1 MIESPCVKIC
11 TLDESGELCMGCFRT
26 IEEIGSWSQLGDP
39 ARMRVLELATGRRRS
54 LGDAVPLAV
63 RGAASFGESCG
74 AEFMVSLNL
83 LSDANVTDG
92 SSTNRQIPAKCPSCP
107 RDWSDIRKAVRDF
120 GPSMEA
126 MRQCEGLS
134 FRVTMPSS
142 ERK

>member
-1 MIESPCVKIC
+1 MEV
-11 TLDESGELCMGCFRT
+11 THEL
-26 IEEIGSWSQLGDP
+26 ILGLTDID
-39 ARMRVLELATGRRRS
+39 RLSITCK
-54 LGDAVPLAV
+54 
-63 RGAASFGESCG
+63 SCG
-74 AEFMVSLNL
+74 AEFVVSLNL
-83 LSDANVTDG
+83 LSDASVADE

-107 RDWSDIRKAVRDF
+107 RDWSDIRKAVRNF